1 MIFNDRVKKYIESDL
16 FYEQLKED
24 ATVCFLY
31 ELCQSLVFRDLAREA
46 MQYAEEMK
54 QGKLIEK
61 PSVNM
66 DEFNKFLKR
75 IETSKLMKDRKKM
88 PLEDN
93 LIDLMFNDYVTL
105 CEQEQNGGHVD
116 FDDDYVAKIKLYPNI
131 IDALNKKDPNIF
143 ENCFRPFMKEN

>member
-1 MIFNDRVKKYIESDL
+1 
-16 FYEQLKED
+16 
-24 ATVCFLY
+24 
-31 ELCQSLVFRDLAREA
+31 

-61 PSVNM
+61 PSVKM

-75 IETSKLMKDRKKM
+75 IETRKLMKDRKKM